1 MTIVIAAL
9 WFLMPQLVT
18 PHIPNVDFIVTT
30 SDGTP
35 ITDVTAEEIAIRID
49 GRARKIKTLRL
60 VSVKQLPPA
69 AAPVAA
75 PAVPFGTNA
84 LTNDG
89 RSMVIAI
96 DEDSFRTGR
105 EQPLRESVDSLIAR
119 LGPGD
124 RVLVVTMPFGSVKIP
139 FTTDHVRVKRFI
151 STFTGQQPRNETGS
165 DMACRT
171 RRVLEAT
178 AGFLGLL
185 AFAEGPTSV
194 VFFTGGMAGPRRD
207 AIATRAPGMC
217 ELTAEQFNRVGR
229 AAGSARANF
238 YVVHPSDLVSTVQ
251 TETIS
256 GTGFVG
262 SDNPLEGIEHLAGV
276 TGGRRLPLS
285 SAGGSAVARIAKE
298 TAAHYVAEL
307 EPEAGDGD
315 TRSRQVNI
323 RASRA
328 NVTVGF
334 RPQITLARPATAPA
348 AAAAS
353 PETAPTARQMLMTT
367 TSFSGLPLRA
377 AAFTAIGTGGKVK
390 VTALAEPA
398 DPAAPLTAVMAALI
412 DPNGRVAAQWAAPD
426 PTEVPLSGAMLVDP
440 GTYRL
445 RVAAT
450 DKAGRGGAADYEFD
464 AQLTPAGTLQL
475 SSLILGI
482 SQSGAFVP
490 KLQFGREP
498 VALASL
504 ELSGPIAGPRLAL
517 GLELARTMDG
527 PAITNTRLA
536 IERIGEDHYQATGAI
551 AMGALPPGDYVVRAI
566 VGVEGQPAVR
576 VTRTLRKVTP

>member
-1 MTIVIAAL
+1 VTTVVIGAL
-9 WFLMPQLVT
+9 WLLTQPAPAPPAPT
-18 PHIPNVDFIVTT
+18 IDFIVTT

-35 ITDVTAEEIAIRID
+35 VTDIKPEELTIRLD
-49 GRARKIKTLRL
+49 GRPRKIRTLRL
-60 VSVKQLPPA
+60 VSINETPPA
-69 AAPVAA
+69 STPTTPAA
-75 PAVPFGTNA
+75 PFGTNA
-84 LTNDG
+84 LTSDG
-89 RSMVIAI
+89 RSLVIAI

-105 EQPLRESVDSLIAR
+105 EQALRESVDGLIAR
-119 LGPGD
+119 LSPAD

-139 FTTDHVRVKRFI
+139 FTTDHARIKRFI
-151 STFTGQQPRNETGS
+151 STFTGQQPRTETGS
-165 DMACRT
+165 EMACRT

-185 AFAEGPTSV
+185 EFAQGPTSV

-217 ELTAEQFNRVGR
+217 ELTAEHFNRVGR

-238 YVVHPSDLVSTVQ
+238 YVVHPADLAVMVQ

-262 SDNPLEGIEHLAGV
+262 SDNPQEGIEHLAGV

-285 SAGGSAVARIAKE
+285 SSGGSALARIAKE

-307 EPEAGDGD
+307 EPDAGDGD

-334 RPQITLARPATAPA
+334 RPQVTMARRATAPA
-348 AAAAS
+348 APATS
-353 PETAPTARQMLMTT
+353 PESAPNARQMLMTT
-367 TSFSGLPLRA
+367 TPFGGLPLRA
-377 AAFTAIGTGGKVK
+377 AAFTAVGTGGKVK
-390 VTALAEPA
+390 VTALAEPV

-412 DPNGRVAAQWAAPD
+412 DPTGRVAAQWAAPD

-440 GTYRL
+440 GPYRL
-445 RVAAT
+445 RVSAT
-450 DKAGRGGAADYEFD
+450 DKSGRGGAADYEFD
-464 AQLTPAGTLQL
+464 AQLTPAGSLQL

-482 SQSGAFVP
+482 SHGAAFVP
-490 KLQFGREP
+490 RLQFGREP

-504 ELSGPIAGPRLAL
+504 ELSGAIAGPRLTL
-517 GLELARTMDG
+517 GLELARTTDG
-527 PAITNTRLA
+527 PAIMNTRLA
-536 IERIGEDHYQATGAI
+536 IERIGDDHYLATGAI
-551 AMGALPPGDYVVRAI
+551 AIGALPPGDYVVRAV
-566 VGVEGQPAVR
+566 VGVEGQTPVR

>member
-9 WFLMPQLVT
+9 WFLMPQPAP
-18 PHIPNVDFIVTT
+18 PHVPNIDFTVTT

-35 ITDVTAEEIAIRID
+35 VTDVKMEEVSIRID
-49 GRARKIKTLRL
+49 GRMRRIRSLRL
-60 VSVKQLPPA
+60 VSVSEIPQMNTSN
-69 AAPVAA
+69 A
-75 PAVPFGTNA
+75 PAPFGTNA
-84 LTNDG
+84 LTSDG
-89 RSMVIAI
+89 RSLVIAI

-105 EQPLRESVDSLIAR
+105 EQALRESVDGLISS
-119 LGPGD
+119 LGPSD
-124 RVLVVTMPFGSVKIP
+124 RVLVLTMPFGSVKIP

-151 STFTGQQPRNETGS
+151 SAFTGQRPQNETGS
-165 DMACRT
+165 EMACRT

-185 AFAEGPTSV
+185 GFAQGPTAV

-207 AIATRAPGMC
+207 AIAMAAPGMC
-217 ELTAEQFNRVGR
+217 ELTAELFSRLGR
-229 AAGSARANF
+229 AAGAARANF
-238 YVVHPSDLVSTVQ
+238 YVVHPSDLAGTVQ

-262 SDNPLEGIEHLAGV
+262 SNNPLEGIEHLAGV

-285 SAGGSAVARIAKE
+285 SAGGAALARIAKE

-307 EPEAGDGD
+307 EPEPGDGD

-334 RPQITLARPATAPA
+334 RPQTTLARPSTA
-348 AAAAS
+348 AATPTAS
-353 PETAPTARQMLMTT
+353 AETAPNARQMLMTT
-367 TSFSGLPLRA
+367 TPFGGLPLRA
-377 AAFTAIGTGGKVK
+377 GAFTAVGTGGKVK
-390 VTALAEPA
+390 VTALAEPV
-398 DPAAPLTAVMAALI
+398 DPAARLTAVMAALI
-412 DPNGRVAAQWAAPD
+412 DPTGRVAAQWAAPD

-445 RVAAT
+445 RVTAT
-450 DKAGRGGAADYEFD
+450 DNAGRGGAADYEFD
-464 AQLTPAGTLQL
+464 ARLTAAGTLHV
-475 SSLILGI
+475 SSLILGV
-482 SQSGAFVP
+482 SHSAAFVP
-490 KLQFGREP
+490 RLQFGREP

-504 ELSGPIAGPRLAL
+504 ELSGQIAGPRLAL
-517 GLELARTMDG
+517 GLDLARTVDG
-527 PAITNTRLA
+527 PAIVKTPLA
-536 IERIGEDHYQATGAI
+536 IERIGEDHYMATGAI
-551 AMGALPPGDYVVRAI
+551 AIGALPPGDYVVRAV
-566 VGVEGQPAVR
+566 VGVEGQAPVR

>member
-1 MTIVIAAL
+1 MTIVMAAL
-9 WFLMPQLVT
+9 WFVTTAQSVPPHVPQ
-18 PHIPNVDFIVTT
+18 IDFIVTT

-35 ITDVTAEEIAIRID
+35 VTDVKTEEISIRID
-49 GRARKIKTLRL
+49 GRSRRIRSLRL
-60 VSVKQLPPA
+60 VSVSEIPHPNTSNAALPA
-69 AAPVAA
+69 
-75 PAVPFGTNA
+75 PFGTNA
-84 LTNDG
+84 LTGDG
-89 RSMVIAI
+89 RSLVIAI

-105 EQPLRESVDSLIAR
+105 EQALRESVDGLISR
-119 LGPGD
+119 LGPAD

-139 FTTDHVRVKRFI
+139 FTTDHVRVKRFV
-151 STFTGQQPRNETGS
+151 STFTGQRPRNETGS

-185 AFAEGPTSV
+185 EFAQGPTSV
-194 VFFTGGMAGPRRD
+194 VFFTGGMAAPRRD
-207 AIATRAPGMC
+207 AIAMASPGMC
-217 ELTAEQFNRVGR
+217 ELTAELFNRVGR

-238 YVVHPSDLVSTVQ
+238 YVVHPSDLAGTVQ

-285 SAGGSAVARIAKE
+285 SAGGVALARIATE
-298 TAAHYVAEL
+298 TAGHYVAEL
-307 EPEAGDGD
+307 EPEPGD
-315 TRSRQVNI
+315 TRSRHVNI
-323 RASRA
+323 RATRA

-334 RPQITLARPATAPA
+334 RPQITLARPATAA
-348 AAAAS
+348 ALPTPS
-353 PETAPTARQMLMTT
+353 GETAPNARQMLMT
-367 TSFSGLPLRA
+367 SAPFGGLPLRA
-377 AAFTAIGTGGKVK
+377 AAFTAVGTGGKVK
-390 VTALAEPA
+390 VTALAEPV
-398 DPAAPLTAVMAALI
+398 DPAAPLTAVMAALV
-412 DPNGRVAAQWAAPD
+412 DPTGRVAAQWSAAD
-426 PTEVPLSGAMLVDP
+426 PTEVPLTGAMLVDP
-440 GTYRL
+440 GSYRL

-464 AQLTPAGTLQL
+464 AQLTAAGSLQL

-482 SQSGAFVP
+482 SHGGALVP

-504 ELSGPIAGPRLAL
+504 ELSGQIAGPRLAL
-517 GLELARTMDG
+517 GLELTRTLDG
-527 PAITNTRLA
+527 PAIMKTPLA
-536 IERIGEDHYQATGAI
+536 IERIGENHYLATGAVAI
-551 AMGALPPGDYVVRAI
+551 GALPPGDYIVRAV
-566 VGVEGQPAVR
+566 VGVEGQAPVR